1 MSSNGEIKIFLI
13 ADIRGYTKFTHERGD
28 EAGARLASRFAELAT
43 EGIEHHDGSVV
54 ELRGDEVLAVF
65 TSPRQSLRA
74 AVELQT
80 RFVEETAA
88 DASLP
93 LRVGIGLDAGE
104 AVEVGDGYRGA
115 PLNIASRLCSLA
127 TPGEVLATQGL
138 VDLARH
144 VEGLR
149 LYEQGPTRL
158 KGLDRPV
165 TIIKVVAE
173 TANPYKGLRAFD
185 EADAPDFF
193 GREAL
198 TEQLLDRL
206 SEKVPGARFLA
217 VVGPSGSGKSSVVRA
232 GLVPALRAGALL
244 GWTRSRVAVMIPGLH
259 PMQELAAALRRV
271 AGADRD
277 DLEDLS
283 LDPGDLPSVVE
294 RALPP
299 RSKLVLVIDQ
309 FEELFTL
316 VEDEELRTGFLDA
329 LYAAV
334 VEPKGRLAVVITL
347 RADFYDR
354 PLLHKDFGG
363 LVGTR
368 THGVTALSP
377 HELERA
383 VTGPAERAGV
393 ALEPGLVSQIVADV
407 SSEPGALPLL
417 QYALTELFEHRA
429 GNTITLEAYRAVGG
443 VSGALVRRAESLY
456 GELDPTDRDAAR
468 QLFLRLA
475 TSVNEVDVTRR
486 RVARTEI
493 LSVVGDATAME
504 TALDAFGAG
513 RLLSFDR
520 DPFTGTPTVEVAHEA
535 LLTEWS
541 RLRGWLEA
549 AREDLRA
556 ERRLAAAAREWID
569 AGRDD
574 SFLVTGSRLER
585 FEGWRESSGL
595 AVTPEQGD
603 FLAASRV
610 NWERVQAEDEARDA
624 RERALERRTLRRTRA
639 LVAVLGVAALV
650 AAGLTILA
658 FTQQGRA
665 QREALRAERE
675 ARTAVARELAA
686 ASVANLETD
695 PERSILLA
703 IEAVEETRSA
713 DGTVLPEAEEALHQG
728 VVASRVELSVP
739 NIAGSLWS
747 PKGVFFGDRP
757 GEDGVIEVRDV
768 SSGERVRVIKAHDID
783 VSGAAVSRDGSMLAT
798 TGYDEKLKLWDP
810 KTGRLLSTW
819 SGQGLAFGPS
829 FDAKG
834 SRLAGAWSK
843 EKGGVVRVIDLPRGE
858 VIAAI
863 PVKGAA
869 GTSFSPDGTRI
880 AVRSLDLL
888 GVSVFDVTTGRRLFH
903 LPGGQAPVDDLAWS
917 PNGRYIA
924 TAGNG
929 SVGRVW
935 DAETGRP
942 LFTLSAHTG
951 NLMSVRWR
959 HDSRRLVTGGLDGF
973 AIVWDVTEDGAT
985 EVLRL
990 SAEGTRTGVTVGFSP
1005 DGTSVITGA
1014 MFDSSA
1020 TMIWDVTPSGDA
1032 EWANFPV
1039 QEDWPGNVEFSPD
1052 GRQLVANGRTD
1063 SVSIWDLATGRKVRS
1078 VPARGAT
1085 PEGSDFQRFDLSAD
1099 GKLIATA
1106 GNDGTT
1112 RVWDVSTGKQ
1122 RFTVVHPGG
1131 ATSAY
1136 ELGGGMRP
1144 SATWSADGRYLVTS
1158 SPEGT
1163 TKVVD
1168 DTGSDVSVLREKDD
1182 FIFTDADISSDDRL
1196 VVTVA
1201 WPPVLIIG
1209 DRIKVFDRAS
1219 GKLMTT
1225 IETEAHE
1232 VKFDPSGTRV
1242 ATANEQGVAQ
1252 IWDVET
1258 AESITKLLGHA
1269 GPVMDIAF
1277 SPDASTV
1284 ATVGLDGTIRLWDPN
1299 SGVQRLIL
1307 RAHQEGI
1314 FAVDFSPDGTKLA
1327 TVGRGDGV
1335 ARVWAL
1341 DLDDLLEIARDQV
1354 TRSLTDEECR
1364 QYLHLARC
1372 PA

>member
-1 MSSNGEIKIFLI
+1 MSSAGEIRIFLI
-13 ADIRGYTKFTHERGD
+13 ADIRGYTRFTHERGD

-43 EGIEHHDGSVV
+43 EGIEHHDGSEV

-80 RFVEETAA
+80 RFVEETVT
-88 DASLP
+88 DPSLP

-104 AVEVGDGYRGA
+104 AVEVGNGYRGA

-127 TPGEVLATQGL
+127 TPGEVLATQGV

-206 SEKVPGARFLA
+206 AEKVPGERFLA

-232 GLVPALRAGALL
+232 GLVPALRAGALP
-244 GWTRSRVAVMIPGLH
+244 GWTRARVAVIIPGLH
-259 PMQELAAALRRV
+259 PMLELVAALRRV
-271 AGADRD
+271 AGADGD
-277 DLEDLS
+277 DLDDLS
-283 LDPGDLPSVVE
+283 LDPADLGQVLE
-294 RALPP
+294 LALPR

-316 VEDEELRTGFLDA
+316 VEEEHLRTGFLEA

-334 VEPKGRLAVVITL
+334 VEPKGRLGVVITL

-354 PLLHKDFGG
+354 PLLYKDFGD
-363 LVGTR
+363 LVATR
-368 THGVTALSP
+368 TQGVTALSP

-407 SSEPGALPLL
+407 GSEPSALPLL

-429 GNTITLEAYRAVGG
+429 GNTMTLEAYRGVGG

-456 GELDPTDRDAAR
+456 GELEPPDRDAAR

-486 RVARTEI
+486 RVARAEI

-520 DPFTGTPTVEVAHEA
+520 DPFTGMPTVEVAHEA

-603 FLAASRV
+603 FLAASRA
-610 NWERVQAEDEARDA
+610 NWERVQAEDEAREA

-703 IEAVEETRSA
+703 IEAVEETRSS
-713 DGTVLPEAEEALHQG
+713 DGMVLPEAEEALHQG

-739 NIAGSLWS
+739 NIAGSVWS

-768 SSGERVRVIKAHDID
+768 SSGERVRAIKAHNID

-798 TGYDEKLKLWDP
+798 TGLDGKLKLWHP

-819 SGQGLAFGPS
+819 SGRELALGPS

-834 SRLAGAWSK
+834 SRLAAAWS
-843 EKGGVVRVIDLPRGE
+843 EEGVVRVIDLPRGE
-858 VIAAI
+858 VIATI

-880 AVRSLDLL
+880 AVSSRDVL
-888 GVSVFDVTTGRRLFH
+888 GVSVFDVTTGRRLFR
-903 LPGGQAPVDDLAWS
+903 LPGGEAPVDDVEWS
-917 PNGRYIA
+917 PDGRAIA

-935 DAETGRP
+935 DGVTGR
-942 LFTLSAHTG
+942 LLSTLSAHTG
-951 NLMSVRWR
+951 SLMTVTWR

-985 EVLRL
+985 EILRL
-990 SAEGTRTGVTVGFSP
+990 SAEGTRTGVTAGFSP
-1005 DGTSVITGA
+1005 DGTRVITGA
-1014 MFDSSA
+1014 MFNSSA
-1020 TMIWDVTPSGDA
+1020 TMIWDVTLSGDA
-1032 EWANFPV
+1032 EWANLPV
-1039 QEDWPGNVEFSPD
+1039 QEDWSGNVEFSPD
-1052 GRQLVANGRTD
+1052 GRQLVATERTD
-1063 SVSIWDLATGRKVRS
+1063 SVSIWELATGRKVRS
-1078 VPARGAT
+1078 VPARGAR
-1085 PEGSDFQRFDLSAD
+1085 PEGSAFQRFDLSAD

-1144 SATWSADGRYLVTS
+1144 SAAWSADGRYLVTS

-1163 TKVVD
+1163 TKIVD
-1168 DTGSDVSVLREKDD
+1168 DTGSDVRVLREKGD
-1182 FIFTDADISSDDRL
+1182 FIFTDADISPDDRL

-1219 GKLMTT
+1219 VELVTT

-1252 IWDVET
+1252 IWDVDT
-1258 AESITKLLGHA
+1258 GESITKLVGHA
-1269 GPVMDIAF
+1269 GPIMDIAF

-1284 ATVGLDGTIRLWDPN
+1284 ATVGLDGTIRLWDPED
-1299 SGVQRLIL
+1299 GVQRLIL
-1307 RAHQEGI
+1307 RAHQEGV

-1364 QYLHLARC
+1364 QFLHLDRC
-1372 PA
+1372 QA